1 MIFKNGLKSLCL
13 QEGGY
18 QQSLKARQRQEA
30 VGCSSILKTGRRRQP
45 PLVPEETHAKSA
57 RPASQSSIWM
67 KGTYSFAYLESIAK
81 SKEQHWSQ
89 QIPTYR
95 SNTYTHFLGAEQQ
108 DGSLVCCS
116 VSS

>member
-1 MIFKNGLKSLCL
+1 
-13 QEGGY
+13 
-18 QQSLKARQRQEA
+18 
-30 VGCSSILKTGRRRQP
+30 
-45 PLVPEETHAKSA
+45 
-57 RPASQSSIWM
+57 M